1 MIGVSFEH
9 RLHAG
14 GGCMKDVIGR
24 LELEGWSVCQ
34 KRGVIRP
41 LGSGLVMLLKIDW
54 RSSRPIHSCAKF
66 RVEMDLAVAIACFLT

>member
-1 MIGVSFEH
+1 
-9 RLHAG
+9 
-14 GGCMKDVIGR
+14 MKNVIGR
-24 LELEGWSVCQ
+24 LELEGWSVGGQ